1 MICATQVHYK
11 SNDLTTAYQFARRAC
26 GFAPENAYCWGNLG
40 NLEHEIYRFDQAE
53 FCFQQGFKVS
63 KDDKQKGF
71 IALVYAA
78 MLVQKGDWDKALPMC
93 RTAFSYQDKPKTRA
107 NLGLALLA
115 TGQWKEGWPLYDATI
130 GFDKSRRKMQY
141 KGEDVWDGT
150 KGKSVVIYEEQGIGD
165 VMSFASMV
173 PDALEDCESVVL
185 DVRPE
190 LEGLF
195 KRSFPKATVYGS
207 HTGIGEDWRSKHKVD
222 ASISIGGL
230 GKLYRP
236 SPEACPGT
244 PYLKADPDRVEMWK
258 AIFKSQGKP
267 VIGIGWSG
275 GMEHTGA
282 RHRIWK
288 LEELLPIFKSVD
300 AVWVSLQYKDASKEI
315 ERFKA
320 QHPEIDLRQYKH
332 ATITK
337 DYDDTAALVE
347 ALDLVVTMQSAVG
360 HLAGALGK
368 EAWVFVNKHGQW
380 RYGPNTQTELPW
392 YKSVR
397 LFRNVEGWPIGQAA
411 TLLKSRYGKS

>member
-1 MICATQVHYK
+1 MHYK
-11 SNDLTTAYQFARRAC
+11 SNDITTAYQFARRAC

-53 FCFQQGFKVS
+53 FCFQQGFRVA
-63 KDDKQKGF
+63 KDDQAKGF
-71 IALVYAA
+71 ISLVYAA
-78 MLVQKGDWDKALPMC
+78 MLVQKGAWDKALPMC
-93 RTAFSYQDKPKTRA
+93 RTAFSYQDKAKTRG

-115 TGQWKEGWPLYDATI
+115 TGNWKEGWPMYDAII

-141 KGEDVWDGT
+141 KDEDVWDGS
-150 KGKSVVIYEEQGIGD
+150 KGKSIVVYEEQGVGD
-165 VMSFASMV
+165 VISFASMV
-173 PDALEDCESVVL
+173 PDVLNDAEVVL

-195 KRSFPKATVYGS
+195 RRSFPKATVYGS
-207 HTGIGEDWRSKHKVD
+207 VGGIGEDWRSKHRID

-230 GKLYRP
+230 GRLYRP

-244 PYLKADPDRVEMWK
+244 PYLKADPDRVAMWK
-258 AIFKSQGKP
+258 ALFKQQGKP

-275 GMEHTGA
+275 GLEHTGA

-288 LEELLPIFKSVD
+288 LEELLPLFKSVD

-315 ERFKA
+315 EAFRAK
-320 QHPEIDLRQYKH
+320 HPEIDLRQYKQ

-337 DYDDTAALVE
+337 DYDDTAGMVD
-347 ALDLVVTMQSAVG
+347 ALDLVVTMQSAVL

-368 EAWVFVNKHGQW
+368 ECWGFVNRHGQW
-380 RYGPNTQTELPW
+380 RYGPTTQTTLPW
-392 YKSVR
+392 YRSVR
-397 LFRNVEGWPIGQAA
+397 LFRHVIGEPWPINEAA
-411 TLLKSRYGKS
+411 KELRKREWTLER